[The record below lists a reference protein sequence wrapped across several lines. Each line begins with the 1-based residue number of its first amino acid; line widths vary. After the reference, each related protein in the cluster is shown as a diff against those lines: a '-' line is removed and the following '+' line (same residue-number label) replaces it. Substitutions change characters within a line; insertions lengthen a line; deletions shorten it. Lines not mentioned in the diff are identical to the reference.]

1 LILDSQVSRRENK
14 MTEMPAEVY
23 NVLLFLDEFLKF
35 SSLDRSVMSSYL
47 PEYIF
52 DTKK

>member
-1 LILDSQVSRRENK
+1 
-14 MTEMPAEVY
+14 MPAEVY

>member
-1 LILDSQVSRRENK
+1 MD
-14 MTEMPAEVY
+14 MPAEVY
-23 NVLLFLDEFLKF
+23 NVLLFLDEFLKY
-35 SSLDRSVMSSYL
+35 SALERSVMSSYL